1 MLLFFFQFSFFLW
14 TTLGL
19 FLLFPFA
26 FIPLSLI
33 THICF
38 SSLRNDLRQLVRL
51 TIAVSGAQFTVRPSR
66 RDFTLIYLRPQSLWP
81 KIPIFEFQPIRQCSS
96 YIIKIDVVSV
106 QKGKALSG
114 LNIGMD
120 LPTEKVE
127 EQKRE
132 LARQYESIRKQCE
145 LIEQKTA
152 KLFRERR
159 TNKVKGGL

>member
-1 MLLFFFQFSFFLW
+1 
-14 TTLGL
+14 
-19 FLLFPFA
+19 
-26 FIPLSLI
+26 
-33 THICF
+33 
-38 SSLRNDLRQLVRL
+38 
-51 TIAVSGAQFTVRPSR
+51 
-66 RDFTLIYLRPQSLWP
+66 
-81 KIPIFEFQPIRQCSS
+81 
-96 YIIKIDVVSV
+96 
-106 QKGKALSG
+106 
-114 LNIGMD
+114 MD